1 MKKLGAYLAIMSL
14 LSLAPAVFALD
25 GNVPVPNPSTPRL
38 EGPEASVSAPP
49 EARTSRQV
57 EDQVWHAGDLR
68 EAGLYMG
75 PDGVLH
81 YVPTQ
86 DPRLKL
92 Y

>member
-14 LSLAPAVFALD
+14 LSLAPAAFAQD
-25 GNVPVPNPSTPRL
+25 GNAPTPSTPRL
-38 EGPEASVSAPP
+38 KGPEASINSHP
-49 EARTSRQV
+49 EASTSRQV
-57 EDQVWHAGDLR
+57 EDKAWHGGDLR

-81 YVPTQ
+81 FVPTQ
-86 DPRLKL
+86 DPRVKL

>member
-38 EGPEASVSAPP
+38 EGP

>member
-14 LSLAPAVFALD
+14 LSLAPAVFAQD
-25 GNVPVPNPSTPRL
+25 GNVPAPAPSTPRL
-38 EGPEASVSAPP
+38 EGPEASVSSPR
-49 EARTSRQV
+49 EALTSRQV

-68 EAGLYMG
+68 EAGLYRG

-81 YVPTQ
+81 FVPTQ
-86 DPRLKL
+86 NPHLKL

>member
-1 MKKLGAYLAIMSL
+1 MKKLGALLAMMAL
-14 LSLAPAVFALD
+14 LSLVPAAFALD
-25 GNVPVPNPSTPRL
+25 GNVPAPSPSTPRL
-38 EGPEASVSAPP
+38 EGPEASGSSHP

-86 DPRLKL
+86 DPRIKL

>member
-14 LSLAPAVFALD
+14 LTLAPAAFAQD
-25 GNVPVPNPSTPRL
+25 GNVPAPTPSTPRL
-38 EGPEASVSAPP
+38 EGPEASVSSPP
-49 EARTSRQV
+49 EALTSQQV

-68 EAGLYMG
+68 EAGLYRG

-81 YVPTQ
+81 FVPTQ
-86 DPRLKL
+86 NPRLKL